1 MSDDRPSLRRATDMK
16 ESQPVSWLLAPNY
29 LVAGRI
35 NLLVGEEGCG
45 KSAWGIRAIATV
57 TTGKPWGPFT
67 IAGDARDAVII
78 ATEDGW
84 QDTVRPRLEAA
95 GADLSKV
102 HVFSVSDDG
111 EGVPAFPSDMER
123 LRASGVRPAL
133 VVVDS
138 WVDTV
143 QGGLMLKDPQNA
155 RKALVPWKEYA
166 AMTGAA
172 VVLVAHTNRIATG
185 NARDTYGLSGALRQ
199 AVRSAIYAMRDAET
213 GDLLVGPEKSNT
225 GKTDV
230 PAQRFIVSGA

>member
-1 MSDDRPSLRRATDMK
+1 
-16 ESQPVSWLLAPNY
+16 LLAPNY

-57 TTGKPWGPFT
+57 TAGKPWGPFT
-67 IAGDARDAVII
+67 IAGDSQDAVII

-84 QDTVRPRLEAA
+84 QDTVRPRLGAA
-95 GADLSKV
+95 DADLAKV

-111 EGVPAFPSDMER
+111 EGVPTFPEDMER
-123 LRASGVRPAL
+123 LRASGVNPAL

-143 QGGLMLKDPQNA
+143 QGGLVLKDSQNA
-155 RKALVPWKEYA
+155 RKALVPWKDYA
-166 AMTGAA
+166 AATRAA
-172 VVLVAHTNRIATG
+172 VVLVTHTNRIATA

-199 AVRSAIYAMRDAET
+199 AVRSAMYAMRDLDT
-213 GDLLVGPEKSNT
+213 GDFSSVRRSRT
-225 GKTDV
+225 
-230 PAQRFIVSGA
+230 PARPMFLRRGSSW